1 MYIKPV
7 VHISIDIYLSTYNIY
22 GIESMYV
29 YIYIYIYIY
38 VYINMYIYTYKYIHI
53 DRYGI
58 ESIYIVYKI
67 YKVLSCLQYLFTLK
81 LNALNTS

>member
-1 MYIKPV
+1 M
-7 VHISIDIYLSTYNIY
+7 
-22 GIESMYV
+22 
-29 YIYIYIYIY
+29 Y

-58 ESIYIVYKI
+58 ESIYIAYKI